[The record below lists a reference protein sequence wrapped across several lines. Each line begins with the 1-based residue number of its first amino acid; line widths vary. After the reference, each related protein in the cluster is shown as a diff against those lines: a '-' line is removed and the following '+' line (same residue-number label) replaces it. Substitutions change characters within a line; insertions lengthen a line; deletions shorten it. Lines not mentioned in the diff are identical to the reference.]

1 MKKTYVKPTVSRFA
15 IRPEDSVVAAC
26 KMVGPVQLPSC
37 QPGGVQ
43 EFAAGSSYV
52 NYLLQI
58 GSWYPA
64 NVLRWPARHKPSR
77 RLAQGGVKGGEAV
90 SRSEIGDP

>member
-1 MKKTYVKPTVSRFA
+1 MDTDIALTEKQLGEHAGTHQSIGLPARS
-15 IRPEDSVVAAC
+15 AA
-26 KMVGPVQLPSC
+26 
-37 QPGGVQ
+37 
-43 EFAAGSSYV
+43 SYV